1 MHSTLARAQHGSTLT
16 SRQSASSSPRTS
28 SPRSV
33 CVPPSSVNTCANKV
47 EPQGIDALI
56 LNLASVQAGLNE
68 LSGGGPS
75 GPAHGQGMMGEDDFY
90 GADAGMNGNGNGNGN
105 GPLPGMGGSPPG
117 SAGPPPPAQASPP
130 TGAASGDGWSD
141 DW

>member
-1 MHSTLARAQHGSTLT
+1 MHTF
-16 SRQSASSSPRTS
+16 
-28 SPRSV
+28 
-33 CVPPSSVNTCANKV
+33 ANNL
-47 EPQGIDALI
+47 ETQGIDALI

-75 GPAHGQGMMGEDDFY
+75 GPAQGQGMMGEDDFY
-90 GADAGMNGNGNGNGN
+90 GADAGMNGNGSGN